1 MDATKEFSSSA
12 DRRKFIRIPYEA
24 VIRYKARAGKGA
36 PIKQKKS
43 FEDASSRNIS
53 SGGILMATKERFP
66 QGTIL
71 EVELDIP
78 SLDGY
83 STVKILGQ
91 IVRSIEVQKGKA
103 YENGI
108 SFYKIDQ
115 EDEDALAQFL
125 EFFPEMEIAEK

>member
-1 MDATKEFSSSA
+1 MGNNNGYETAA
-12 DRRKFIRIPYEA
+12 DRRKYIRIPYEA
-24 VIRYKARAGKGA
+24 VIRYKACPNKG
-36 PIKQKKS
+36 PKKKL
-43 FEDASSRNIS
+43 FLDASSKNIS

-66 QGTIL
+66 LGTVL

-91 IVRSIEVQKGKA
+91 VVRTIEVQKDKK

-108 SFYKIDQ
+108 SFYKIDE
-115 EDEDALAQFL
+115 EDEDMLEQFL
-125 EFFPEMEIAEK
+125 EFFPEMEILEK

>member
-1 MDATKEFSSSA
+1 MGANNAFENAA
-12 DRRKFIRIPYEA
+12 DRRKYIRIPYEA
-24 VIRYKARAGKGA
+24 VLRYKACPNKG
-36 PIKQKKS
+36 PKKKLFLDGS
-43 FEDASSRNIS
+43 ARNIS

-66 QGTIL
+66 SGTVL

-91 IVRSIEVQKGKA
+91 VVRTTEVQKNKK

-108 SFYKIDQ
+108 SFYKIEE
-115 EDEDALAQFL
+115 EDEDRLEQFL
-125 EFFPEMEIAEK
+125 EFFPEMEIVEK

>member
-1 MDATKEFSSSA
+1 MNSNKELDQGA
-12 DRRKFIRIPYEA
+12 DRRKYIRIPYEA
-24 VIRYKARAGKGA
+24 VIRYKACPNKE
-36 PIKQKKS
+36 PKKRPFS
-43 FEDASSRNIS
+43 DASSKNIS
-53 SGGILMATKERFP
+53 GGGILMATKERFP

-91 IVRSIEVQKGKA
+91 VVRTAESEKGKK

-108 SFYKIDQ
+108 SFYKIDEQ
-115 EDEDALAQFL
+115 DEDMLEQFL

>member
-1 MDATKEFSSSA
+1 MKATKEDIGNAA
-12 DRRKFIRIPYEA
+12 DRRKYIRIPYEA
-24 VIRYKARAGKGA
+24 VIRYKACPNKE
-36 PIKQKKS
+36 QKKK
-43 FEDASSRNIS
+43 FFLDACSKNIS

-91 IVRSIEVQKGKA
+91 VVRTTEAEKGRR

-108 SFYKIDQ
+108 SFYKIEEQ
-115 EDEDALAQFL
+115 DEEILEQFL
-125 EFFPEMEIAEK
+125 EFFPEMEIIEK